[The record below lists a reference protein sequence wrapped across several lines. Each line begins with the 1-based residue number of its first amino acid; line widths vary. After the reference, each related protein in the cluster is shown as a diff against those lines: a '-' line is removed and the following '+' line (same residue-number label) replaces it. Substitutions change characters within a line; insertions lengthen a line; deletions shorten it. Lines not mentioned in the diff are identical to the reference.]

1 MLIILGIALSEI
13 ASIIEEKVLHDK
25 QTPVFYVKDLKK
37 MYQNRLKTLG
47 ASEIMIQN
55 VNVTRMKED
64 LLEQVPGL
72 REQRDGKYVILTVD
86 DEFGRAL
93 IQCSQNTMKEDGI
106 IISKAAKIVRRC
118 MFKED
123 EIFDG
128 NLSSRK
134 QKSSVSV
141 TLLRLVSLIMNGENS
156 EENVSTAVESLTL
169 NMAQLLRFNSV
180 KGKRRC
186 SGSVRHSRINEPPLP
201 VKIGLMIHAKTR
213 KKGLVEAL
221 ASEGLCISY
230 KRVEEIQNSIVT
242 QLCAKYIKEDFVCP
256 PALQKGLFTT
266 AAIDNID
273 HDPSSTGA
281 KSSFHGTSISIFQ
294 HRESNDLYENTNWPF
309 KLDVTCSTDN
319 SKPTLPCHFTDI
331 RAVKG
336 GKPEYPSKP
345 SLSETNST
353 YVDINENASE

>member
-156 EENVSTAVESLTL
+156 EENVSTAVESSTL
-169 NMAQLLRFNSV
+169 NMAQLLRFNSL

-186 SGSVRHSRINEPPLP
+186 SGSVRHSRINEPSLP
-201 VKIGLMIHAKTR
+201 VKIGLMIHAKIR
-213 KKGLVEAL
+213 KKRFSRGT
-221 ASEGLCISY
+221 CI
-230 KRVEEIQNSIVT
+230 
-242 QLCAKYIKEDFVCP
+242 
-256 PALQKGLFTT
+256 
-266 AAIDNID
+266 
-273 HDPSSTGA
+273 
-281 KSSFHGTSISIFQ
+281 
-294 HRESNDLYENTNWPF
+294 
-309 KLDVTCSTDN
+309 
-319 SKPTLPCHFTDI
+319 
-331 RAVKG
+331 
-336 GKPEYPSKP
+336 
-345 SLSETNST
+345 
-353 YVDINENASE
+353 